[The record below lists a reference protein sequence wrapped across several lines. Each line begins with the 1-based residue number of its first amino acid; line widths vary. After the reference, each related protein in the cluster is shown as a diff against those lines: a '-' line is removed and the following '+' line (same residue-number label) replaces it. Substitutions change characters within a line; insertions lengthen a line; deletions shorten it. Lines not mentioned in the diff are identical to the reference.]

1 MAKKTSLR
9 IIKKSL
15 SSKKLSTKKSNI
27 NKKDLEM
34 AVKIQQ
40 VIKDNEERE
49 KNKVY
54 QQEIDK
60 AMKEIKE
67 KKKKSVRDD
76 ARPPP
81 APPPAPPP
89 TPPRGR
95 RRCG

>member
-40 VIKDNEERE
+40 VIKDNKEKE

-54 QQEIDK
+54 QQQIDK

-67 KKKKSVRDD
+67 KKKKKC
-76 ARPPP
+76 PQE
-81 APPPAPPP
+81 
-89 TPPRGR
+89 TKTL
-95 RRCG
+95 